1 MKLTCLSASGGG
13 GGSYYSPASHLLELE
28 GFRFL
33 LDCPID
39 LSALAV
45 FAPVPLAGDAGGLIR
60 AVPRYWLP
68 AAAKAGGVDA
78 VIVSSAT
85 GMLGLPFLTGL
96 PGFANTKVYVTE
108 VAAKIGK
115 LMMEELV
122 EMHCEFV
129 RYYGSDTDVSPKWME
144 GKEFNE
150 LMSMLQK
157 AVIEDKENDSA
168 SLVPLYSLGNIE
180 DCMHKVQPV
189 KYAEEVCFNGIFM
202 LKASSSG
209 LELGNSTWAI
219 KAL

>member
-1 MKLTCLSASGGG
+1 MRPSHSESLTLTRASSQTCLSASGGG

-96 PGFANTKVYVTE
+96 PGFANTKVL
-108 VAAKIGK
+108 A
-115 LMMEELV
+115 LL
-122 EMHCEFV
+122 
-129 RYYGSDTDVSPKWME
+129 
-144 GKEFNE
+144 
-150 LMSMLQK
+150 LLL
-157 AVIEDKENDSA
+157 
-168 SLVPLYSLGNIE
+168 SL
-180 DCMHKVQPV
+180 
-189 KYAEEVCFNGIFM
+189 
-202 LKASSSG
+202 
-209 LELGNSTWAI
+209 
-219 KAL
+219 